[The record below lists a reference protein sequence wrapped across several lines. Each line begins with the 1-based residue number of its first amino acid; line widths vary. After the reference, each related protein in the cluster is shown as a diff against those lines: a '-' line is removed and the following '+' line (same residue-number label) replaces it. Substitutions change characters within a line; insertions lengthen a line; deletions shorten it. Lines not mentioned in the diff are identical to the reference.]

1 MKAMYLTQEQF
12 DKMTEELKHY
22 KTVERKKAIE
32 DIATAREHGD
42 LKENA
47 EYAAAKEK
55 QALIEGKILR
65 LEETLARSRV
75 MTDEMMALDIV
86 RVGSRVKLYDTKW
99 DEEIEYEIVPSAEF
113 NPSDLDAVS
122 VDSPVGKAL
131 VGKEVDDVVEV
142 EVPAGTIQYKVIEI
156 K

>member
-1 MKAMYLTQEQF
+1 MKAMYLTQEQYN
-12 DKMTEELKHY
+12 KMAEELKYY

-65 LEETLARSRV
+65 LEETLARARV
-75 MTDEMMALDIV
+75 MTDEMLAMNIV

-99 DEEIEYEIVPSAEF
+99 KEEIEYEIVPSAEF

-131 VGKEVDDVVEV
+131 VGKTVDDLVEIA
-142 EVPAGTIQYKVIEI
+142 VPAGTIKYKVVEI
-156 K
+156 N

>member
-1 MKAMYLTQEQF
+1 MKAMYLTREQY
-12 DKMTEELKHY
+12 DKMTQELNY
-22 KTVERKKAIE
+22 FKTVERKKAIA

-47 EYAAAKEK
+47 EYAVAKEK
-55 QALIEGKILR
+55 QAFLEGKILR
-65 LEETLARSRV
+65 LEEALSRARIL
-75 MTDEMMALDIV
+75 TDEMMALKTI

-99 DEEIEYEIVPSAEF
+99 DEEVEYEIVPSAEF

-131 VGKEVDDVVEV
+131 VGKEVDDIVEIQ
-142 EVPAGTIQYKVIEI
+142 VPAGTLHYKVIEI
-156 K
+156 N

>member
-1 MKAMYLTQEQF
+1 MKVMYLTQEQY
-12 DKMTEELKHY
+12 DRLATELKQL
-22 KTVERKKAIE
+22 KTVERKKAIA

-65 LEETLARSRV
+65 LEETLSRARV
-75 MTDEMMALDIV
+75 MTEEMLNSNVV
-86 RVGSRVKLYDTKW
+86 RVGSRVKLYDTKY

-122 VDSPVGKAL
+122 IDSPVGKAL
-131 VGKEVDDVVEV
+131 VGKEVDDVVEIK
-142 EVPAGTIQYKVIEI
+142 VPSGTIQYKVVEI
-156 K
+156 N